1 MPRRSSCD
9 CFSLALGC
17 SLVSACAG
25 MEGVEGERADG
36 LAGETAVASRGADDT
51 LDVAA
56 WNVEWFGSTAFG
68 PEDEALQ
75 LANVEDVIRGT
86 DFDVWSLEEV
96 VARDTFDDL
105 LTSLPGYEGVLAND
119 TTVEGGSGSYS
130 TSEQKPALLFKSDLA
145 ELVSARII
153 LPEKSFEFGGRPPL
167 EVRLSVS
174 LGGATEDRIYIV
186 LHMKAF
192 GDAESRERRA
202 QASAALKAFLD
213 ETYPT
218 EKVTVLGDWNDD
230 LDGSSPFA
238 NFVRDSDYS
247 FPTRALT
254 DDGVGTTCT
263 SSNTID
269 HQMVTDELA
278 GDPVSGT
285 VEAYE
290 LEEQVIDYCDTTSDH
305 KPVLV
310 RYRFGGGATPTGSV
324 IINEILANEPG
335 TDTGAE
341 FVELVNTGDSA
352 VELSGWTLRDDT
364 SVRHTFA
371 GETSLGAGQAIA
383 VFAEGGSIPD
393 GVDAV
398 AASDGKLSLTNGGER
413 VSIRDAAGATID
425 SFRYGASLTGA
436 DGVSM
441 NRSPD
446 ASQGSF
452 VLHTSLSS
460 QGASPGRRADGSAF

>member
-1 MPRRSSCD
+1 MPRRSVRDWS
-9 CFSLALGC
+9 SLALGC
-17 SLVSACAG
+17 SLLAACTT
-25 MEGVEGERADG
+25 EGFEGARTDG
-36 LAGETAVASRGADDT
+36 LAGEALVDPRGAEDT

-56 WNVEWFGSTAFG
+56 WNVEWLGSTAFG

-75 LANVEDVIRGT
+75 LVNVADVIRGT

-96 VARDTFDDL
+96 VSRQTFEDL
-105 LTSLPGYEGVLAND
+105 LASLPAYEGVLAND
-119 TTVEGGSGSYS
+119 TIVEGGSGSYS
-130 TSEQKPALLFKSDLA
+130 ASEQKPALLFKSDLA

-153 LPEKSFEFGGRPPL
+153 LPERSFEFGSRPPL

-174 LGGATEDRIYIV
+174 LGGATEERIYIL

-202 QASAALKAFLD
+202 DASAALKAFLD

-230 LDGSSPFA
+230 IDGSSPFA

-254 DDGVGTTCT
+254 DDGIGTTCS

-278 GDPVSGT
+278 ADRVSGS

-290 LEEQVIDYCDTTSDH
+290 LEDQVAGYCDNTSDH

-310 RYRFGGGATPTGSV
+310 RYRFGGGAAPAGSV
-324 IINEILANEPG
+324 VINEILANEPG

-352 VELSGWTLRDDT
+352 VDLSGWTLRDDVG
-364 SVRHTFA
+364 VRHTFA
-371 GETSLGAGQAIA
+371 GGTSLGAGQAIA
-383 VFAEGGSIPD
+383 VFAEAGAIPGGI
-393 GVDAV
+393 DAV
-398 AASDGKLSLTNGGER
+398 AASAGTLSLTNGGER
-413 VSIRDAAGATID
+413 VSIRDREGATID
-425 SFRYGASLTGA
+425 SFTYGAGLTAA

-446 ASQGSF
+446 ASEGSF

-460 QGASPGRRADGSAF
+460 QDASPGRRADGSAF

>member
-9 CFSLALGC
+9 WLSLALGC
-17 SLVSACAG
+17 SLLSACTT
-25 MEGVEGERADG
+25 EGFNGERADG
-36 LAGETAVASRGADDT
+36 LAGESLVDSRGAEDT

-56 WNVEWFGSTAFG
+56 WNVEWLGSTAFG

-75 LANVEDVIRGT
+75 LVNVADVIGGT

-96 VARDTFDDL
+96 VARQTFEDL
-105 LTSLPGYEGVLAND
+105 LASLPAYDGVLAND
-119 TTVEGGSGSYS
+119 TIVEGGSGSYS
-130 TSEQKPALLFKSDLA
+130 ASEQKPALLFKSDVA

-153 LPEKSFEFGGRPPL
+153 LPDKSFEFGSRPPL

-174 LGGATEDRIYIV
+174 LGGVTEERIYIL

-202 QASAALKAFLD
+202 DASTALKAFLD

-238 NFVRDSDYS
+238 NFVRDPDYS
-247 FPTRALT
+247 FPTQELT
-254 DDGVGTTCT
+254 DDGIGTTCS

-278 GDPVSGT
+278 ADRVSGT

-290 LEEQVIDYCDTTSDH
+290 LEDQVSGYCDNTSDH

-310 RYRFGGGATPTGSV
+310 RYRFGGGAPPAGSV
-324 IINEILANEPG
+324 VINEILANEPG

-352 VELSGWTLRDDT
+352 ADLSGWTLRDDT
-364 SVRHTFA
+364 GVRHTFA
-371 GETSLGAGQAIA
+371 DGSSLGAGQAIA
-383 VFAEGGSIPD
+383 VFAEAGAIPGGL
-393 GVDAV
+393 DAV
-398 AASDGKLSLTNGGER
+398 AASEGTLSLTNGGER
-413 VSIRDAAGATID
+413 VSIRDAAGATVD
-425 SFRYGASLTGA
+425 SFSYGASLTGA

-446 ASQGSF
+446 ASEGGF

-460 QGASPGRRADGSAF
+460 LDASPGRRADGSAF